1 MTGPARAASR
11 LAKRPTREASDARSA
26 GGTRSRELRG
36 GHAHE
41 SRGGDRPKRAA
52 GLLAAVLAVRSFGA
66 AAPLDRSTGSADG
79 VEISYRVE
87 GAGEPTLI
95 FVHGWACDRSHW
107 DAQVE
112 ALSPRYKVVAI
123 DLAGHGRS
131 GKNRKAWTIPAF
143 GADIAAVMDRE
154 EIRRAVLIG
163 HSMGGSAIIEG
174 ARLRPDAVL
183 ALIGVDTFQDLTR
196 PVYDQSHVDSYLRL
210 YQPNYPAF
218 AEAVIRSL
226 FRPRADPALV
236 DRIVRGMLRTP
247 RAASLGTLAADMV
260 YSSVAALT
268 RLRKPMA
275 ALNSEMAPTNLAA
288 NRRIVPTF
296 KLKSMTGVG
305 HFLMMEAPAE
315 FNRVLEE
322 TVREMLVDRI

>member
-1 MTGPARAASR
+1 MTTESPI
-11 LAKRPTREASDARSA
+11 DRSA
-26 GGTRSRELRG
+26 
-36 GHAHE
+36 
-41 SRGGDRPKRAA
+41 
-52 GLLAAVLAVRSFGA
+52 V
-66 AAPLDRSTGSADG
+66 SADG
-79 VEISYRVE
+79 VEISYHVE
-87 GAGEPTLI
+87 GAGEPALV

-131 GKNRKAWTIPAF
+131 GKNRKAWTIAAF

-183 ALIGVDTFQDLTR
+183 ALVGVDTFQDLTR
-196 PVYDQSHVDSYLRL
+196 PVFDQPHVDAYLRL
-210 YQPNYPAF
+210 YQPDYAAF
-218 AEAVIRSL
+218 AESVIRSL
-226 FRPRADPALV
+226 FRLNADPALV
-236 DRIVRGMLRTP
+236 DRIVSGMLRTP

-260 YSSVAALT
+260 YSPVAALT

-275 ALNSEMAPTNLAA
+275 AVNSDMAPTNVAG
-288 NRRIVPTF
+288 NRRIAPSF
-296 KLKSMTGVG
+296 ILKLMTGAG

-322 TVREMLVDRI
+322 TVREMLGNWI

>member
-1 MTGPARAASR
+1 MTRPVRAAARRAAQGSCGAAEGRWR
-11 LAKRPTREASDARSA
+11 LAVGARSEWPPLGRA
-26 GGTRSRELRG
+26 TWSSQTRSR
-36 GHAHE
+36 
-41 SRGGDRPKRAA
+41 
-52 GLLAAVLAVRSFGA
+52 GA
-66 AAPLDRSTGSADG
+66 ADDRTAVSADG

-87 GAGEPTLI
+87 GAGEPALV

-112 ALSPRYKVVAI
+112 AFSPRYKVVAI

-143 GADIAAVMDRE
+143 GADIAAVLDQE
-154 EIRRAVLIG
+154 GIRRAVLIG

-183 ALIGVDTFQDLTR
+183 GLIGVDTFQDLNR
-196 PVYDQSHVDSYLRL
+196 PVYDRPHVDAYLRL
-210 YQPNYPAF
+210 YQPDYPAF
-218 AEAVIRSL
+218 AGSVIRSL
-226 FRPRADPALV
+226 FRPNADPALV
-236 DRIVRGMLRTP
+236 DRTVQGMLRTP
-247 RAASLGTLAADMV
+247 RTASLGTLAADMV
-260 YSSVAALT
+260 YSPVEALT

-275 ALNSEMAPTNLAA
+275 AINSDMAPTNLAG
-288 NRRIVPTF
+288 NRRVVPSF
-296 KLKSMTGVG
+296 VLKLMTGVG

-322 TVREMLVDRI
+322 TIREMLGNTN

>member
-1 MTGPARAASR
+1 MTHCARA
-11 LAKRPTREASDARSA
+11 
-26 GGTRSRELRG
+26 
-36 GHAHE
+36 
-41 SRGGDRPKRAA
+41 AA
-52 GLLAAVLAVRSFGA
+52 GLLAAVLAVAGSGSA
-66 AAPLDRSTGSADG
+66 ASATTRLSLTTESPIDRSAVSTDG

-87 GAGEPTLI
+87 GAGEPALV

-107 DAQVE
+107 DAQIE
-112 ALSPRYKVVAI
+112 AFSPRYKVVAI

-143 GADIAAVMDRE
+143 GADIAAVLDKE
-154 EIRRAVLIG
+154 GIRRAVLIG

-174 ARLRPDAVL
+174 ARLRPDIVL
-183 ALIGVDTFQDLTR
+183 ALVGVDTFQDLGR
-196 PVYDQSHVDSYLRL
+196 PAFDQAHVDAYLRL
-210 YQPNYPAF
+210 YQPDYPAF

-226 FRPRADPALV
+226 FRPNADPALV

-260 YSSVAALT
+260 YSPVAALA

-275 ALNSEMAPTNLAA
+275 AVNSDMAPTNVAD
-288 NRRIVPTF
+288 NRRIVPAF
-296 KLKSMTGVG
+296 VLKLLTGVG

-322 TVREMLVDRI
+322 TIRELLGPTSFPNRALSSSSPGNPS